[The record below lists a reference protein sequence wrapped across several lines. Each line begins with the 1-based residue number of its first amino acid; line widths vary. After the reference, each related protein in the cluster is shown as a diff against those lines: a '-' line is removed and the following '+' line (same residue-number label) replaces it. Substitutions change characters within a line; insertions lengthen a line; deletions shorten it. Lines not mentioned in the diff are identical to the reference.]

1 VRIRVN
7 EKSIDLDEGLTLF
20 RLKEL
25 RKPEADLVIYNGF
38 PVSADL
44 KLKDGDTV
52 QLIRKGE
59 TPSPEEMEGLM
70 SARHTPGV
78 HEALKKATV
87 GIAGLGGLGSSC
99 AVALCRMGLGRLI
112 LADFDVVEPSNLNRQ
127 QYFVDQI
134 GMRKTEATRQ
144 NLLRINPYVR
154 VETHCLTLE
163 ESNIPGVFEGASIVV
178 EAFDRADM
186 KAMIIR
192 TVLSS
197 TPDFC
202 VVAASGVA
210 GYGDGNEVTVTE
222 LTRRLFIVGDGRS
235 EARPGMGLMAP
246 RVGIAAHQQ
255 ANTVVR
261 IILGELP
268 SGDNPPRP

>member
-1 VRIRVN
+1 MKVRVN
-7 EKSIDLDEGLTLF
+7 ERNIDLDEGLTLF
-20 RLKEL
+20 QLKE
-25 RKPEADLVIYNGF
+25 RVKPEADLVIYNGF
-38 PVSADL
+38 PVSIDL
-44 KLKDGDTV
+44 DLRDGDTV
-52 QLIRKGE
+52 QLIRRGE
-59 TPSPEEMEGLM
+59 APSPEEMEGLM
-70 SARHTPGV
+70 LSRHTPGV
-78 HEALKKATV
+78 HGALKKTTV

-99 AVALCRMGLGRLI
+99 AAALCRMGLGKLV
-112 LADFDVVEPSNLNRQ
+112 LVDFDVVEPSNLNRQ

-134 GMRKTEATRQ
+134 GMYKTEATRQ
-144 NLLRINPYVR
+144 NLLRINPYVE
-154 VETHCLTLE
+154 VETHCLMLDE
-163 ESNIPGVFEGASIVV
+163 ANVPQVFEGASIVV

-192 TVLSS
+192 TVLSVM
-197 TPDFC
+197 PDVS

-210 GYGDGNEVTVTE
+210 GYGDGNEIRVME
-222 LTRRLFIVGDGRS
+222 LTRRLFIIGDAKS

-268 SGDNPPRP
+268 SGNP

>member
-1 VRIRVN
+1 MKLRIN
-7 EKSIDLDEGLTLF
+7 EKNLDADEGLTLF
-20 RLKEL
+20 QVREQI
-25 RKPEADLVIYNGF
+25 KPDADLIIYNGF
-38 PVSADL
+38 PASADIEL
-44 KLKDGDTV
+44 EEGDSV
-52 QLIRKGE
+52 QLIRKGVM
-59 TPSPEEMEGLM
+59 PGPEEMEALM
-70 SARHTPGV
+70 IARHTPGV

-99 AVALCRMGLGRLI
+99 AVALCRMGVGRLI

-134 GMRKTEATRQ
+134 GMFKTEATRL
-144 NLLRINPYVR
+144 NLERINPYVAI
-154 VETHCLTLE
+154 ETHRVMLDET
-163 ESNIPGVFEGASIVV
+163 NIPRVFEGASIVV
-178 EAFDRADM
+178 EAFDRAEM
-186 KAMIIR
+186 KAMIIK
-192 TVLSS
+192 TVMSEMA
-197 TPDFC
+197 DVY

-210 GYGDGNEVTVTE
+210 GYGDGNEVKAME
-222 LTRRLFIVGDGRS
+222 LTKRLFIIGDAKS

-268 SGDNPPRP
+268 GGRP

>member
-1 VRIRVN
+1 MRLRVN
-7 EKSIDLDEGLTLF
+7 EKSLEADRGLTLF
-20 RLKEL
+20 RLRE
-25 RKPEADLVIYNGF
+25 RTKPDADLIIYNGF
-38 PVSADL
+38 PASEDTE
-44 KLKDGDTV
+44 LKDGDSV

-59 TPSPEEMEGLM
+59 LPGPDEMEALM
-70 SARHTPGV
+70 IARHTPGV

-99 AVALCRMGLGRLI
+99 AVALCRMGVGRLI

-134 GMRKTEATRQ
+134 GMYKTEATKM
-144 NLLRINPYVR
+144 NLARINPYVEI
-154 VETHCLTLE
+154 ETHRVMLD
-163 ESNIPGVFEGASIVV
+163 ESNIPLVFRGASVVV
-178 EAFDRADM
+178 EAFDRAEM

-192 TVLSS
+192 TVMSAM
-197 TPDFC
+197 PDAA

-210 GYGDGNEVTVTE
+210 GYGDGNEVRAME
-222 LTRRLFIVGDGRS
+222 LTSRLFIIGDARS
-235 EARPGMGLMAP
+235 EARPGMGLMAT

-268 SGDNPPRP
+268 ERKP